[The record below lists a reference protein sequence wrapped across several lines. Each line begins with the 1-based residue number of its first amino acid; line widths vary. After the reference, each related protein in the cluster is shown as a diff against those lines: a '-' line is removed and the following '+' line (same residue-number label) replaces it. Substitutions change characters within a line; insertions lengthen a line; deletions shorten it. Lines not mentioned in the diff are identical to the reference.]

1 MTGNQMN
8 TGLRDSPGR
17 FFLLKIIEEFIT
29 ILFSQYLL
37 SRYLRTG
44 AMLLVLGILTGL
56 FAGGVH
62 PVAANLIP
70 SPWDKLA
77 HAVIFALLTWAIGT
91 ASGLSGWRRLGLAF
105 LGAALIGLFDEW
117 HQMYLPGRKAGWDDF
132 VADVTGSLIGIA
144 LLEAEWRHRN

>member
-1 MTGNQMN
+1 
-8 TGLRDSPGR
+8 
-17 FFLLKIIEEFIT
+17 
-29 ILFSQYLL
+29 
-37 SRYLRTG
+37 
-44 AMLLVLGILTGL
+44 MLLVLGILIGL
-56 FAGGVH
+56 FAGGAQ
-62 PVAANLIP
+62 PVAVNLIP

-132 VADVTGSLIGIA
+132 AADVTGSLIGIA
-144 LLEAEWRHRN
+144 LLEAEWRRRN